1 MGGLPGIRKL
11 RGVALSLTLL
21 LLAGIA
27 VSLAAGPAGINAS
40 WEILRDLRIPRV
52 LLAVIAGA
60 SLAVA
65 GCILQAVLRN
75 PLATPYTLGISAG
88 AGVTAGVLIL
98 SGTVMPLF
106 LVYLSGTAGALAA
119 AGLTWFLAG
128 RSGGDRSS
136 LILAGVTVN
145 LLGASVLLLIEY
157 ISPASRLVEIV
168 RWMMGDLAVAG
179 YSRVVYLLPFFI
191 GGLIFPLL
199 RTGTLNQFLAG
210 TEMAESRGVDTAGE
224 RLFLLLSAAVL
235 AGGTVGAVGPV
246 GFVGLIVPHT
256 VRRLAGGDYRR
267 LLPLSALGGAVLMLW
282 ADIFSRTVVSP
293 GELPIGVLLSLLGG
307 PFFLYL
313 LVKKPRL

>member
-1 MGGLPGIRKL
+1 MPG
-11 RGVALSLTLL
+11 RGKMKGTAGVLFLL

-27 VSLAAGPAGINAS
+27 LSLAAGPAGVSAPWS
-40 WEILRDLRIPRV
+40 ILRDLRIPRII
-52 LLAVIAGA
+52 LAVVAGA
-60 SLAVA
+60 SLAVS
-65 GCILQAVLRN
+65 GCVLQAVLRN

-88 AGVTAGVLIL
+88 AGVTAGALIL
-98 SGTVMPLF
+98 SGIVLPVF
-106 LVYLSGTAGALAA
+106 LVYLSGTLGALAA
-119 AGLTWFLAG
+119 ASLTWFLAG
-128 RSGGDRSS
+128 RSRRDPSS

-145 LLGASVLLLIEY
+145 LLGASFLLLIEY

-179 YSRVVYLLPFFI
+179 YRRVVFLLPFFVAGTVI
-191 GGLIFPLL
+191 PLL

-210 TEMAESRGVDTAGE
+210 TEMAESRGVDTS
-224 RLFLLLSAAVL
+224 RDRFLLLLSAAVL

-267 LLPLSALGGAVLMLW
+267 LLPLSALGGAVLMVW
-282 ADIFSRTVVSP
+282 ADLVSRAALSP
-293 GELPIGVLLSLLGG
+293 AELPIGVLLSLLGG

-313 LVKKPRL
+313 LIKKPRL

>member
-1 MGGLPGIRKL
+1 MSRWKRLGGTATVLMI
-11 RGVALSLTLL
+11 LL
-21 LLAGIA
+21 FAGI
-27 VSLAAGPAGINAS
+27 VLSLAAGPAGVAAP
-40 WEILRDLRIPRV
+40 WTILRDLRIPRII
-52 LLAVIAGA
+52 LAIVAGA
-60 SLAVA
+60 SLSVS
-65 GCILQAVLRN
+65 GCVLQAVLRN

-98 SGTVMPLF
+98 SGVVIPVF
-106 LVYLSGTAGALAA
+106 LVYLAGTLGALAA

-128 RSGGDRSS
+128 RCRREPSS

-145 LLGASVLLLIEY
+145 LLGASFLLLIEY

-179 YSRVVYLLPFFI
+179 YNRVLFLLPFFAI
-191 GGLIFPLL
+191 GILIPIL

-210 TEMAESRGVDTAGE
+210 TEMAESRGVDTSRE
-224 RLFLLLSAAVL
+224 RFLLLLSAAVL

-246 GFVGLIVPHT
+246 GFIGLIVPHG
-256 VRRLAGGDYRR
+256 VRRLSGGDYRK
-267 LLPLSALGGAVLMLW
+267 LLPLSALGGSVLMVW
-282 ADIFSRTVVSP
+282 ADLVSRTILSP
-293 GELPIGVLLSLLGG
+293 AELPIGVLLSLLGG